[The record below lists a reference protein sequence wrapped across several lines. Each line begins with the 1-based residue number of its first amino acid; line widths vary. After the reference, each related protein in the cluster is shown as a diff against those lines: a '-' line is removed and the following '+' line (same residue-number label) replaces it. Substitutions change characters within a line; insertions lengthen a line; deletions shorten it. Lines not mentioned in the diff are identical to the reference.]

1 MVKRDRRGKTQC
13 DEGGTRCKKRRL
25 EVFWYQIKS
34 NRLKMRKL
42 YETWKCRGFKMVEL
56 RLTALLSD
64 LRARAGEGDSEL
76 LVS

>member
-1 MVKRDRRGKTQC
+1 MVKRDRRRKTQC
-13 DEGGTRCKKRRL
+13 DEGGMRCKKRRL

-34 NRLKMRKL
+34 NRLKMRKTK
-42 YETWKCRGFKMVEL
+42 YRGFKVVEL

>member
-1 MVKRDRRGKTQC
+1 M
-13 DEGGTRCKKRRL
+13 KK
-25 EVFWYQIKS
+25 VNI
-34 NRLKMRKL
+34 
-42 YETWKCRGFKMVEL
+42 GVEL